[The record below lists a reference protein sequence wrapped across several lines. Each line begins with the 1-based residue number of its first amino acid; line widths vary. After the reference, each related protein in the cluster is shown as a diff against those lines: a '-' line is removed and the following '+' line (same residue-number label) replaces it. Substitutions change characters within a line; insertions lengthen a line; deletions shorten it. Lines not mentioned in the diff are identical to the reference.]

1 MAVYTSIALCSA
13 LMACSPEAT
22 ATQKGAAPESK
33 RTVLTTIYPL
43 QYLAQRIGGD
53 RVKATNLVPPGVETH
68 DWEPSPRDISSIQKA
83 DLFIYN
89 GGGFEPWADRA
100 IDGLSKDGPIVVEAS
115 AGLEMSNGDGQED
128 GLDPH
133 LWLDPHRYQ
142 QQAEAIAEA
151 LRKADPPSAE
161 VYSANL
167 NTLREDLDH
176 LRKEMEQGLASCE
189 RGAIVVSHAAFGHL
203 VGRLGLK
210 QIAVSGLSPEVEPS
224 PARMREIIEDV
235 QRLGATHI
243 FFETLVN
250 SDVSKTIA
258 REVGAETLVLNP
270 LEGLTREEQKAGE
283 DYFSIMGRN
292 LANLR
297 TALGC
302 R

>member
-1 MAVYTSIALCSA
+1 M
-13 LMACSPEAT
+13 
-22 ATQKGAAPESK
+22 
-33 RTVLTTIYPL
+33 
-43 QYLAQRIGGD
+43 
-53 RVKATNLVPPGVETH
+53 KATILVPPGVETH
-68 DWEPSPRDISSIQKA
+68 NWEPSPRDISSIQRA

-100 IDGLSKDGPIVVEAS
+100 IRGLPQDGPIVVEAS
-115 AGLEMSNGDGQED
+115 AGLELSSGDGQVD
-128 GLDPH
+128 NLDPH
-133 LWLDPHRYQ
+133 VWLDPRKYQ
-142 QQAEAIAEA
+142 QQAEAIAAA
-151 LRKADPPSAE
+151 LKKADPPSAE

-167 NTLREDLDH
+167 NTLMQDLDQ
-176 LRKEMEQGLASCE
+176 LLTEMEQGLASCE
-189 RGAIVVSHAAFGHL
+189 RDAIVVSHAAFGHL
-203 VGRLGLK
+203 VDRLGLE

-224 PARMREIIEDV
+224 PARMRKIIQEV
-235 QRLGATHI
+235 RRLGATHI
-243 FFETLVN
+243 FFEPLVN
-250 SDVSKTIA
+250 SDVSRTIA